1 MLLLKS
7 AYVIV
12 LTSSNQQIKEIGVR
26 TNSSVA
32 GFEGLARDHTWN
44 FIWGDYVSIG
54 YSNIRHVV
62 IMTMIHSL
70 QIWWDACFKDLGIV
84 ILFENAPP
92 FELYSILVGYV
103 IGVFYPHLQFLSLFH
118 FISCNKKASNL

>member
-32 GFEGLARDHTWN
+32 GFEGLARDHT
-44 FIWGDYVSIG
+44 
-54 YSNIRHVV
+54 
-62 IMTMIHSL
+62 
-70 QIWWDACFKDLGIV
+70 
-84 ILFENAPP
+84 
-92 FELYSILVGYV
+92 
-103 IGVFYPHLQFLSLFH
+103 
-118 FISCNKKASNL
+118 